1 MTAYASR
8 IWHGKVGM
16 AENIAVSPRL
26 ATITADDDSLLA
38 AIAAGDAAAF
48 SELMKRHG
56 DRAFSLA
63 FRITGRRGDAEDVVQ
78 DAFIQVWTRARD
90 WQSGRA
96 KFSTWLYRV
105 IVNRCLDLK
114 RKPVSANIDAVEEP
128 IDPTAD
134 ALTVMERVEQ
144 QEALAKAV
152 AGLPERQRAAI
163 ALTYTTGLKNA
174 AAAAV
179 MEMSV
184 KAFEALLVRAK
195 RSLRAQL
202 AGEEVA
208 ADD

>member
-1 MTAYASR
+1 MILCANNMWR
-8 IWHGKVGM
+8 GRERM
-16 AENIAVSPRL
+16 AEEAAVSARL
-26 ATITADDDSLLA
+26 TPITADDDRLLA
-38 AIAAGDAAAF
+38 AIAAGDSAAF
-48 SELMKRHG
+48 GELMRRHG

-90 WQSGRA
+90 WQAGRA

-114 RKPVSANIDAVEEP
+114 RKPVSANIEAIEEP
-128 IDPTAD
+128 MDPGAD
-134 ALTVMERVEQ
+134 ALEMIEKSQ
-144 QEALAKAV
+144 QQMALAKAV
-152 AGLPERQRAAI
+152 AELPERQRAAI

-174 AAAAV
+174 AAAAA
-179 MEMSV
+179 MDMSV

-202 AGEEVA
+202 AGGKDL
-208 ADD
+208 ADE

>member
-1 MTAYASR
+1 
-8 IWHGKVGM
+8 M

-26 ATITADDDSLLA
+26 TTIAADDDSLLA
-38 AIAAGDAAAF
+38 AIAAGNAAAF
-48 SELMKRHG
+48 SELMQRHG

-78 DAFIQVWTRARD
+78 DAFIQVWTRAGD
-90 WQSGRA
+90 WQTGRA

-114 RKPVSANIDAVEEP
+114 RKPVSANIEAIAEP
-128 IDPTAD
+128 IDPAAD
-134 ALTVMERVEQ
+134 ALTLIERSQQ
-144 QEALAKAV
+144 QEALVKAI
-152 AGLPERQRAAI
+152 AALPERQRTAI

-174 AAAAV
+174 AAAEV

-202 AGEEVA
+202 TGE
-208 ADD
+208 DIGSLD

>member
-1 MTAYASR
+1 
-8 IWHGKVGM
+8 M
-16 AENIAVSPRL
+16 ADNIAVSPRL
-26 ATITADDDSLLA
+26 TPITADDDSLLA
-38 AIAAGDAAAF
+38 AIAAGDATAF
-48 SELMKRHG
+48 SALMQRHS

-90 WQSGRA
+90 WQAGRA

-114 RKPVSANIDAVEEP
+114 RKPVSANIEAIEEP
-128 IDPTAD
+128 MDPSAD
-134 ALTVMERVEQ
+134 ALTLIERTQQ

-152 AGLPERQRAAI
+152 AALPERQRAAI

-195 RSLRAQL
+195 RSLRTQL
-202 AGEEVA
+202 TGEEDVV
-208 ADD
+208 DE

>member
-1 MTAYASR
+1 M
-8 IWHGKVGM
+8 
-16 AENIAVSPRL
+16 
-26 ATITADDDSLLA
+26 
-38 AIAAGDAAAF
+38 
-48 SELMKRHG
+48 
-56 DRAFSLA
+56 
-63 FRITGRRGDAEDVVQ
+63 
-78 DAFIQVWTRARD
+78 
-90 WQSGRA
+90 
-96 KFSTWLYRV
+96 

>member
-1 MTAYASR
+1 
-8 IWHGKVGM
+8 M

-26 ATITADDDSLLA
+26 TTIAADDDSQLA
-38 AIAAGDAAAF
+38 AIAAGNAAAF
-48 SELMKRHG
+48 AELMQRHG

-63 FRITGRRGDAEDVVQ
+63 LRVTGRRDAAEDVVQ
-78 DAFIQVWTRARD
+78 DAFIQVWTRAGD
-90 WQSGRA
+90 WQTGRA

-114 RKPVSANIDAVEEP
+114 RRPVSANIDSVAEP

-134 ALTVMERVEQ
+134 ALTLIERSEQ
-144 QEALAKAV
+144 QQALAQAI
-152 AGLPERQRAAI
+152 AALPERQRSAI

-174 AAAAV
+174 AAAEV

-195 RSLRAQL
+195 RSLRSQL
-202 AGEEVA
+202 TGESLGEL
-208 ADD
+208 D

>member
-1 MTAYASR
+1 MAACVSR
-8 IWHGKVGM
+8 IWRGKERM
-16 AENIAVSPRL
+16 ADDIAVSPRL
-26 ATITADDDSLLA
+26 TTITADDDSLLA

-48 SELMKRHG
+48 STLMQRHG

-90 WQSGRA
+90 WQPGRA

-114 RKPVSANIDAVEEP
+114 RKPVAADIDAIEEP
-128 IDPTAD
+128 VDPTAD
-134 ALTVMERVEQ
+134 ALTMIERTQ
-144 QEALAKAV
+144 QQQALAKAV
-152 AGLPERQRAAI
+152 GDLPERQRAAI

-195 RSLRAQL
+195 RSLRLQL
-202 AGEEVA
+202 TGDEGGPDV
-208 ADD
+208 